1 MDERERRR
9 AVEEHLAA
17 IRDLESAEA
26 SEVTP
31 AWPPRGYYVLWHV
44 VAGITLGGLGALVSL
59 GANAIGAPLLGEH
72 PLQLIRVYLTFPMG
86 AAALGAEKGLVLTIG
101 CGLYLATGALYGI
114 AVHMVMSLFFAEA
127 PSGTRFG
134 VATAIGL
141 GIWIMNFY
149 LLMSWLQPLLLGGN
163 WIVVMIP
170 WWVGALTHLAFVWT
184 IFLGESFAGRFQ
196 PYAR

>member
-17 IRDLESAEA
+17 IRELESAEA
-26 SEVTP
+26 AAAPP

-44 VAGITLGGLGALVSL
+44 VVGITLGGFAALVSL

-86 AAALGAEKGLVLTIG
+86 AAALAAEKGLVLTIG

-127 PSGTRFG
+127 PGVVRFG
-134 VATAIGL
+134 IATAIGL
-141 GIWIMNFY
+141 AIWIVNFY
-149 LLMSWLQPLLLGGN
+149 LVLSWLQPLLLGGN
-163 WIVVMIP
+163 WIVAMIP

-184 IFLGESFAGRFQ
+184 IFLGESFVGRFQ